1 MGGGIPG
8 SKMAIVS
15 GALKTEFL
23 MYGLLIDRS
32 RRLTTMYVEDEG
44 YRRWYSLR

>member
-15 GALKTEFL
+15 GALETEFL
-23 MYGLLIDRS
+23 MYGLIIDRS
-32 RRLTTMYVEDEG
+32 RRMTTIYVEDEG
-44 YRRWYSLR
+44 CRL